1 MCWAERGG
9 ERNELGAVC
18 SDGGVEAAEEEYG
31 AVYRGPWTMVSSELA
46 HELIDI

>member
-1 MCWAERGG
+1 MS
-9 ERNELGAVC
+9 LVQC

-31 AVYRGPWTMVSSELA
+31 AVYRGLVSSELA